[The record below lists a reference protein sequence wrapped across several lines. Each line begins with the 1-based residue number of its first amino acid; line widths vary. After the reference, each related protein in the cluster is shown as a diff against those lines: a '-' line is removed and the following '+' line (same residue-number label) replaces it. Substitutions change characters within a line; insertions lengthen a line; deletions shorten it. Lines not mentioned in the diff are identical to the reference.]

1 MGGLNMCGQVDAKPN
16 FNEIA
21 QRRGMDRLW

>member
-1 MGGLNMCGQVDAKPN
+1 MGGLNMCGQAGAKPN

-21 QRRGMDRLW
+21 QRHGMDRLW